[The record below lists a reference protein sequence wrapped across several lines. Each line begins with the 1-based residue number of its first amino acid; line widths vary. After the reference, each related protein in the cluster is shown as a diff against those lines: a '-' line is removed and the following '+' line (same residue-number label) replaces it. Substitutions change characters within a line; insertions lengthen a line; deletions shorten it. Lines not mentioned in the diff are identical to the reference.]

1 MRLTFLGTGTS
12 HGVPMIGCQCDVC
25 TSPDPKNHRLRT
37 CLLIQHDGTTVVID
51 TGPEFR
57 LQALRARLDH
67 LDAVL
72 LTHAHSDHIM
82 GLDDVRAFNMRQGTS
97 MPVYGSPAT
106 LGEVRHRF
114 SYAFTD
120 GPEGGGKPKI
130 ELCPVD
136 TPFTHGSLRI
146 TPLDVRHGREVDIVT
161 AFRVT
166 ARDGGPSFA
175 YVTDTNGI
183 PPKAMAELRGLDV
196 LILDALSPNLSP
208 THFSLTEAV
217 SVAQELAATRTL
229 FTHMSHALEHERT
242 NASLPATFA
251 LAYDTQVVELG

>member
-37 CLLIQHDGTTVVID
+37 CLLIQHDGTNVVID

-97 MPVYGSPAT
+97 MPVYGSPRNTWGSASSVQLRVHRRAGGWRQAENRTVSRGHSVHSRFAQDYAT
-106 LGEVRHRF
+106 RRKAWAGNRHRHGIQGHRTRRR
-114 SYAFTD
+114 SVICLCDRYQWHSTQGD
-120 GPEGGGKPKI
+120 G
-130 ELCPVD
+130 
-136 TPFTHGSLRI
+136 RI
-146 TPLDVRHGREVDIVT
+146 T
-161 AFRVT
+161 
-166 ARDGGPSFA
+166 GP
-175 YVTDTNGI
+175 
-183 PPKAMAELRGLDV
+183 
-196 LILDALSPNLSP
+196 
-208 THFSLTEAV
+208 
-217 SVAQELAATRTL
+217 
-229 FTHMSHALEHERT
+229 
-242 NASLPATFA
+242 
-251 LAYDTQVVELG
+251 

>member
-37 CLLIQHDGTTVVID
+37 SLLIQHDGTNVVID

-57 LQALRARLDH
+57 LQVLRARLH
-67 LDAVL
+67 RLDAVL

-97 MPVYGSPAT
+97 MPVYGSVAT

-114 SYAFTD
+114 SYAFAD

-136 TPFTHGSLRI
+136 GVFTHGSLRI
-146 TPLDVRHGREVDIVT
+146 TPFDVRHGRDTDIVT

-166 ARDGGPSFA
+166 ALDSGPSFA

-183 PPKAMAELRGLDV
+183 PSKTMDGLRRLDL
-196 LILDALSPNLSP
+196 LILDALSPNQSP
-208 THFSLTEAV
+208 THFSLSEAV
-217 SVAQELAATRTL
+217 AVAQELGATRTL
-229 FTHMSHALEHERT
+229 FTHMSHALEHNRT
-242 NASLPATFA
+242 NALLPATFA
-251 LAYDTQVVELG
+251 LAYDTQVIELD

>member
-37 CLLIQHDGTTVVID
+37 CLLIQHDGTNVVID

-82 GLDDVRAFNMRQGTS
+82 GLDDVRAFNMRQGTP

-120 GPEGGGKPKI
+120 GPEGGGRPKI

-146 TPLDVRHGREVDIVT
+146 TPLDVRHGREIDIVT

-166 ARDGGPSFA
+166 ATSCSPDMISVDGWLASEA
-175 YVTDTNGI
+175 
-183 PPKAMAELRGLDV
+183 AV
-196 LILDALSPNLSP
+196 LAIK
-208 THFSLTEAV
+208 
-217 SVAQELAATRTL
+217 
-229 FTHMSHALEHERT
+229 
-242 NASLPATFA
+242 
-251 LAYDTQVVELG
+251 